1 MASTGLIVS
10 LAASAAALIWT
21 YKRKDRI
28 EKLPPGPPSYPLL
41 GQLLSAP
48 TSLEQLK
55 YKALADDLKSDIIS
69 LQFLGKTIVVLGS
82 AQAAIDLFEKRST
95 IYSDRPQTIMLTH
108 KKLVDWE
115 NAVLFTQYGDRLRA
129 YRRIFTTWLSK
140 PATRAFH
147 DHQTAE
153 SRKLLR
159 QFIGFGNEPISS
171 EAIEKGIAR
180 LTAATLLHASY
191 GYKVDSLDDPFVVLA
206 KRMVDITASVALPS
220 NFLVNIFPSLLYLPE
235 WVPGTG
241 WRKLARE
248 WRADLERAANE
259 PFEWTKNQIAAGV
272 ARRCIVRSV
281 VESLNGPDMNRASKS
296 TEEDCKQ
303 VALTL
308 FGGGSDTMAGTL
320 MSFILAMALFP
331 EAQMKA
337 QREIDSVIGKG
348 RLPEI
353 NDQDKLPYVRNLIE
367 EVIRWRPVLPL
378 GVPHA
383 CSEDDVFRGYFIPR
397 GSIVYVKYR
406 AMTRDEKI
414 YKNPETFDPDRF
426 LDRNMPSAP
435 AFGWGRR
442 KCPGT
447 HFADSLIFIC
457 VASVLAAFNIKGME
471 DVESRDPLADI
482 PVNGIVYRP
491 KPFSCIVSPRS
502 KAHEELIYAATDE
515 SM

>member
-1 MASTGLIVS
+1 MTSTSVLVS
-10 LAASAAALIWT
+10 LAVCAVALIWT
-21 YKRKDRI
+21 YTKKGRI
-28 EKLPPGPPSYPLL
+28 EKLSPGPPSYPLL

-48 TSLEQLK
+48 TSFEQLK
-55 YKALADDLKSDIIS
+55 YKALTDNLKTDMIS
-69 LQFLGKTIVVLGS
+69 LQFLGKTIIVLGS

-95 IYSDRPQTIMLTH
+95 IYSDRPQTVMLTH

-153 SRKLLR
+153 TRKMLR

-220 NFLVNIFPSLLYLPE
+220 S
-235 WVPGTG
+235 TG

-259 PFEWTKNQIAAGV
+259 PFERTRNQIAAGV
-272 ARRCIVRSV
+272 ARRSIVRSV
-281 VESLNGPDMNRASKS
+281 VESLNGPEMNRASES

-320 MSFILAMALFP
+320 MSFMLAMVLFP
-331 EAQMKA
+331 EAQIKA
-337 QREIDSVIGKG
+337 QREIDSVVGKG
-348 RLPEI
+348 RLPKI
-353 NDQDKLPYVRNLIE
+353 SDQEKLPYVRNLIE

-383 CSEDDVFRGYFIPR
+383 CSQDDVFQGHFIPK
-397 GSIVYVKYR
+397 GSIVIGNVW

-414 YKNPETFDPDRF
+414 YKNPEKFDPDRF
-426 LDRNMPSAP
+426 LDRSMPSAP

-457 VASVLAAFNIKGME
+457 VVSVLAAFNIKGME

-482 PVNGIVYRP
+482 PANGIVYRP
-491 KPFSCIVSPRS
+491 KPFSCIISPRS
-502 KAHEELIYAATDE
+502 RAHEELINAATDE
-515 SM
+515 GM